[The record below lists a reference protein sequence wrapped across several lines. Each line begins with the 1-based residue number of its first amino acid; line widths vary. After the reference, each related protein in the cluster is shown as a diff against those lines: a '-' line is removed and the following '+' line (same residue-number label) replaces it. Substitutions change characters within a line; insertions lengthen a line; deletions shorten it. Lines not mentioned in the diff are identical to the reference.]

1 MKGASGSVG
10 ISENWT
16 RIVAA
21 PLSNGGAGANNAAC
35 TNLAD
40 SMRVLDLFDRTYA
53 DPQFRVSQFSN
64 AYTQALGL
72 VPARYYGK
80 VDRDGNR
87 MFDIQED
94 IEVAEGEI
102 DRPYFFFNWDS
113 HRQNTLWQ
121 LLGMSQVYTDNV
133 SPPGPPYGIMHLQ
146 SGTNALPVGEP
157 YAETLLRNDTFP
169 LQPSTN
175 YRVNIRLTVLSA
187 SNSSALRFV
196 AGNMAPIAI
205 PTVVGTSRIAFRFTT
220 PATLSCDIFTTPEQ
234 CGIRIEA
241 VNSPASVA
249 TPLISADLT
258 TLSVTKENASRDVV
272 FDFDD
277 HDKRNS
283 WRDGNTGA
291 RALILP
297 DGVASA
303 LNAVP
308 DWAGAVMND
317 TGLASGS
324 DWALLNEHLGFV
336 PGESYTV
343 YFKVRASTSGT
354 YTINAHAVDNA
365 GTLYAS
371 TSPSATTSWSGEIA
385 LGPFVAGSNMRI
397 RFGANSY
404 SAPNA
409 HVLVDDVRVRRN

>member
-1 MKGASGSVG
+1 MSGASGSPG
-10 ISENWT
+10 LSETWT
-16 RIVAA
+16 RILTA
-21 PLSNGGAGANNAAC
+21 PLTDGGAPGGNVPCGNFARSVKVRDLFPNLYVDPIYRSTQLNNAY
-35 TNLAD
+35 L
-40 SMRVLDLFDRTYA
+40 LG
-53 DPQFRVSQFSN
+53 
-64 AYTQALGL
+64 LGL
-72 VPARYYGK
+72 VPTRYFGK
-80 VDRDGNR
+80 VDRDGNY
-87 MFDIQED
+87 MFDMHED

-102 DRPYFFFNWDS
+102 DRPYFFYNWDS
-113 HRQNTLWQ
+113 RRQNTLWTM
-121 LLGMSQVYTDNV
+121 LAASQVYTDNI
-133 SPPGPPYGIMHLQ
+133 SPPGPAYGIVHLE
-146 SGTNALPVGEP
+146 SNTIPVSNQP
-157 YAETLLRNDTFP
+157 FAETLLRHDTFP
-169 LQPSTN
+169 LEPSTN
-175 YRVNIRLTVLSA
+175 YRVNMRLNILAA
-187 SNSSALRFV
+187 SHSSALQFR
-196 AGNMAPIAI
+196 AGNMAPVSIQ
-205 PTVVGTSRIAFRFTT
+205 TVPGMTRVAFRFTT
-220 PATLSCDIFTTPEQ
+220 PSTLSCDLVSTPEQ
-234 CGIRIEA
+234 CGVRIEA
-241 VNSPASVA
+241 VNRSQIMT

-283 WRDGNTGA
+283 WREGNTGA

-343 YFKVRASTSGT
+343 FFKVRASTTGT
-354 YTINAHAVDNA
+354 YTINAHAVNNA
-365 GTLYAS
+365 GTVLAS

-404 SAPNA
+404 SAANA